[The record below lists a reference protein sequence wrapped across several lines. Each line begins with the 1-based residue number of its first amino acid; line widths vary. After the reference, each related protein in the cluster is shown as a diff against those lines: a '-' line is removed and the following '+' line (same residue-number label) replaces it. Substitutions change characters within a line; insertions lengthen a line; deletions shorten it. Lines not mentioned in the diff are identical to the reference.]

1 MDTFHTPLIPPPHHL
16 KLWNDV
22 KPPPP
27 VAICGKFWQMS
38 ATFGKCWFW
47 HLLGVWL
54 CERVKVCENVKEWKC
69 DSLKVCEN
77 VKKKWTVKWRSILGD
92 FDNVRIFIISI
103 IWIGNYFTERRFKP
117 PSLLPRVVG
126 VLFIDLFK
134 CKHWSIPGHWPPS
147 ALLIILVL
155 FSRVML

>member
-47 HLLGVWL
+47 HLLAVWL
-54 CERVKVCENVKEWKC
+54 CERVKVCENVKKSEQWN
-69 DSLKVCEN
+69 DVQFW
-77 VKKKWTVKWRSILGD
+77 VILTMLA
-92 FDNVRIFIISI
+92 IFIISM